1 MIIKPTTRGL
11 LTGILLGI
19 AGVFSAQASSTF
31 VTFSVDLGTNIA
43 NGTFTPG
50 VDTVAVAG
58 SFNNWGQFGLVE
70 EGSSTIYTNTID
82 DTSDANGAV
91 MGYKFYT
98 SNTSGGETTADY
110 NNRAVVLPTTSGASL
125 ILPTPFYGDDGAH
138 VTNEVTFQVDMSQQ
152 INIGAFTNG
161 SSTVTVN
168 GNFNGWNGSEGTL
181 TWTPSILETNGN
193 GLVTSNVYTGTFN
206 VAASPNA
213 AMDYKYVENNNYEG
227 TPLVPDGGNNRFFVM
242 PNAPETIPVVFFN
255 DNPYSPL
262 CQTTFSVD
270 MSAQLYYGFWTPS
283 DAVYCQ
289 GINGDWNDDAA
300 NTMTNN
306 PGASNTNIYYATF
319 TLGQGSSST
328 YKFAYYASGV
338 TNYENP
344 SSTGGNNRTYRVPS
358 ASSVDVPTVFFSD
371 LSIDDLL
378 TSNVQVTFT
387 VDMSNAVQDSGG
399 PSPGAAFDPS
409 VDAVY
414 VNGAWLGWLTWN
426 PIALSSYEL
435 TNTEPSN
442 PDNYIYSGQ
451 FLVPLGNTISMTYK
465 YSIDGSDDEAA
476 SGNNHVRYV
485 RSTPTGAYAFPTD
498 TFGNQYNEPSFGELS
513 VGPVAAGTVQL
524 SWLGAPNVQVQ
535 TSSSLTG
542 NSWVSQ
548 PETSGAVWAAGTN
561 SANGLVSVTNW
572 PASSGSTFFRLIKQ

>member
-1 MIIKPTTRGL
+1 MITKSTTRGL
-11 LTGILLGI
+11 LAGILLVIVG
-19 AGVFSAQASSTF
+19 AFSTQASSTF
-31 VTFSVDLGTNIA
+31 VTFSVDMGTNIA

-50 VDTVAVAG
+50 ADTVAVAG
-58 SFNNWGQFGLVE
+58 SFNNWSQLGLVQ
-70 EGSSTIYTNTID
+70 EGSSTIYTNTVN
-82 DTSDANGAV
+82 DTADANGAV
-91 MGYKFYT
+91 LGYKFYA

-110 NNRAVVLPTTSGASL
+110 NNRAAVLPTTSGASL
-125 ILPTPFYGDDGAH
+125 ILPTPFYGDDGAP
-138 VTNEVTFQVDMSQQ
+138 VTNAVTFQVDMSQQ

-168 GNFNGWNGSEGTL
+168 GNFNGWNGASGVL
-181 TWTPSILETNGN
+181 TWTPSISETNGN
-193 GLVTSNVYTGTFN
+193 GLVTSNVYTGTFS

-227 TPLVPDGGNNRFFVM
+227 TPIVADSGNNRFFVM
-242 PNAPETIPVVFFN
+242 PNTPETIPVVFFN

-270 MSAQLYYGFWTPS
+270 MSGQLYYGDWTPS
-283 DAVYCQ
+283 DGVFCQ
-289 GINGDWNDDAA
+289 GINGDWNNDAV

-306 PGASNTNIYYATF
+306 PGASNTNIYYVTY
-319 TLGQGSSST
+319 TLGQGSSVS
-328 YKFAYYASGV
+328 YKFTYNGSGGTV
-338 TNYENP
+338 YENP
-344 SSTGGNNRTYRVPS
+344 TSTGGNNRTYAVPS
-358 ASSVDVPTVFFSD
+358 ISSVNVPTVSFSD
-371 LSIDDLL
+371 LLINDLL

-387 VDMSNAVQDSGG
+387 VDMSNAVETGTTYT
-399 PSPGAAFDPS
+399 FNPS
-409 VDAVY
+409 VDTVY
-414 VNGAWLGWLTWN
+414 VNGAWLGWLGWN

-442 PDNYIYSGQ
+442 PNNYIYSGQ
-451 FLVPLGNTISMTYK
+451 FLVPLGNSIAMTYK
-465 YSIDGSDDEAA
+465 YSIDGSDNEAA
-476 SGNNHVRYV
+476 SGDNHVRYI
-485 RSTPTGAYAFPTD
+485 RSTPTGAYGFPAD
-498 TFGNQYNEPSFGELS
+498 TFGNQYNEPSFGELT
-513 VGPVAAGTVQL
+513 VAPAAAGTVHL

-548 PETSGAVWAAGTN
+548 PETSGAVWSAGTN